1 MHSRFLKTLC
11 TVVPLVAALS
21 FNVRADVINESY
33 AFSIL
38 GEPKYSSDFTHF
50 DYVNPAAPKGGDIT
64 LSALGTY
71 DNFNSYSSRGHPAV
85 RANQLYDT
93 LFTNSADEIGSYYPL
108 IGESVRYDDQFRWA
122 EVNINAD
129 ARFQDNTPITAQDVA
144 FSFNKFMTEGV
155 PQYRIYYKGVK
166 VKAISRLTVRFELP
180 TPDKEMMLSL
190 IGGLKVMPESF
201 WKNHKLSEP
210 LSTPPLGSGPYRISD
225 YRLGQFVT
233 YSRVTNYWAANL
245 PVNRGQYNFD
255 TIRYDYYLDD
265 KVALEAFKAGAF
277 DFRIETSPKNWATQY
292 SGGNFAKNYIVK
304 SDETNQSAQDTR
316 WLAFNTKRPIFAD
329 RRVREAI
336 SLAFDFAWMNKALY
350 YDAYQRTDSYFQNTQ
365 YAARSYPDSAELAW
379 LAPLKGKVPAEVFT
393 QIYQPASTDG
403 SGNDRENLLKATT
416 LLEEAGWTVKDQ
428 KLINKTTGKP
438 FVFELL
444 LPSSSN
450 FQYVMPFKHNL
461 EKLGITLNIREVDT
475 SQYTNRIRSR
485 DFDMFPTVYGGMNY
499 PDPSLKILWR
509 SDYIDSTWNSA
520 GVQDPAVDSLIDN
533 IISHQGQPEALLSLG
548 RALDRVLTWNHYMLP
563 MWYSN
568 HDRIAYWDKFSMPAL
583 RPAYDLGFDTWWYD
597 VNRAAQLPQ
606 QRR

>member
-1 MHSRFLKTLC
+1 MYSRLLKTLC
-11 TVVPLVAALS
+11 TVVPIVAAFS
-21 FNVRADVINESY
+21 FNLRADVINESY
-33 AFSIL
+33 AFAIL

-71 DNFNSYSSRGHPAV
+71 DSFNSYASRGHQAV

-108 IGESVRYDDQFRWA
+108 IGETVRYDDKFSWA

-129 ARFQDNTPITAQDVA
+129 ARFQDNTPITAQDVQ

-155 PQYRIYYKGVK
+155 PQYRSYYQGVK

-180 TPDKEMMLSL
+180 KPDKEMMLSL

-210 LSTPPLGSGPYRISD
+210 LNTPPLGSGPYRISD

-277 DFRIETSPKNWATQY
+277 DFRMETSPKNWATQY

-316 WLAFNTKRPIFAD
+316 WLAFNTQRPIFAD

-336 SLAFDFAWMNKALY
+336 SLAFDFEWMNKALY
-350 YDAYQRTDSYFQNTQ
+350 YDAYQRTNSYFQNTQ
-365 YAARSYPDSAELAW
+365 YAARGYPDSAELAW
-379 LAPLKGKVPAEVFT
+379 LAPLKGKIPAEVFN
-393 QIYQPASTDG
+393 QVYQPAATDG
-403 SGNDRENLLKATT
+403 SGNDRENLLKATK
-416 LLEEAGWTVKDQ
+416 LLEEAGWTIKDQ
-428 KLINKTTGKP
+428 QLVNKATGKP

-461 EKLGITLNIREVDT
+461 EKLGITLNLREVDT
-475 SQYTNRIRSR
+475 SQYSNRVRSR

-509 SDYIDSTWNSA
+509 SDYISSTWNSA

-533 IISHQGQPEALLSLG
+533 IISHQGQPDALLSLG
-548 RALDRVLTWNHYMLP
+548 RALDRVLTWNYYMLP

-597 VNRAAQLPQ
+597 INRAANLPQ